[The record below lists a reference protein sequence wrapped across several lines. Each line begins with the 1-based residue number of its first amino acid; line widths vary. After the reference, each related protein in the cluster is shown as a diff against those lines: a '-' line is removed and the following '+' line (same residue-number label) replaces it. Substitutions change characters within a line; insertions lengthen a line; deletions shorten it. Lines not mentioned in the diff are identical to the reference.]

1 MDQKTTTPAP
11 SARMGIL
18 VKRNISLLAIAQA
31 ITGSNQ
37 ALIAAVGAL
46 AGATLAPTPALATV
60 PITAQIV
67 GLALTTIP
75 ATYTIHRIGR
85 RNGFVLGATLAIAG
99 GLVASYAL
107 VIGSFLLFCAGLVFV
122 GASAAFGQQ
131 YRFAAADSVPEAFK
145 ARAISF
151 VLLGGIL
158 AGFFGPRLS
167 FIAKDWIGGSEF
179 AGSFLVISVL
189 ACIAIVVLW
198 FTRLAPIAKA
208 DPHQSSGRSLA
219 QLMRS
224 PEIFVPVLSGMATY
238 ALMTFV
244 MVAAPLAM
252 VLVCGHP
259 VETATTAIQ
268 WHVVAMFAP
277 SFITGHIINKIG
289 AHLTAGLGLFLI
301 LLSALVALNGLSEWH
316 FYSGLVLLGIGWN
329 FGFIGST
336 TLLTRAYSEV
346 EAARAQGL
354 NEQLVFGTMAVASI
368 GSGVLL
374 QLIGWQAVNIL
385 VIPVATAAI
394 ALLAWGDYRTRRL
407 RNADIG

>member
-1 MDQKTTTPAP
+1 MNQETTTPVP
-11 SARMGIL
+11 SSQMSFL

-37 ALIAAVGAL
+37 ALIAAVGGL
-46 AGATLAPTPALATV
+46 AGASLAPTPALATV
-60 PITAQIV
+60 PITAQIL

-75 ATYTIHRIGR
+75 ATYAIHHLGR
-85 RNGFVLGATLAIAG
+85 RNGFILGAGLAIFG
-99 GLVASYAL
+99 GLAASYAL
-107 VIGSFLLFCAGLVFV
+107 VIGSFVLFCAALVLV

-131 YRFAAADSVPEAFK
+131 YRFAAADSVPEMFK

-158 AGFFGPRLS
+158 AGFLGPRLS
-167 FIAKDWIGGSEF
+167 FVAKDWVRGVEF
-179 AGSFLVISVL
+179 SGSFLVISVL
-189 ACIAIVVLW
+189 GCIAIAVLW
-198 FTRLAPIAKA
+198 FTRLAPVANTGNLTN
-208 DPHQSSGRSLA
+208 SGRTLR
-219 QLMRS
+219 QLLRS
-224 PEIFVPVLSGMATY
+224 PEIFVPVAAGMATY
-238 ALMTFV
+238 ALMTFA

-252 VLVCGHP
+252 VLVCGHS

-301 LLSALVALNGLSEWH
+301 LLSAVTALNGVTEWH
-316 FYSGLVLLGIGWN
+316 FYAGLVLLGVGWN

-336 TLLTRAYSEV
+336 TLLTSAYGEA

-385 VIPVATAAI
+385 VIPVATATI
-394 ALLAWGDYRTRRL
+394 ALLAWGDHRTRLL
-407 RNADIG
+407 REAGVG

>member
-1 MDQKTTTPAP
+1 MDKKITPPASP
-11 SARMGIL
+11 ARMSFQ
-18 VKRNISLLAIAQA
+18 VKRNISLLSIAQA

-37 ALIAAVGAL
+37 ALLAAVGAL
-46 AGATLAPTPALATV
+46 AGSTLAPTPALATV
-60 PITAQIV
+60 PITAQIL

-75 ATYTIHRIGR
+75 ATYAIHRFGR
-85 RNGFVLGATLAIAG
+85 RNGFILGAGLAITG
-99 GLVASYAL
+99 GIAASYAL
-107 VIGSFLLFCAGLVFV
+107 LIGSFLLFCAALSLV

-131 YRFAAADSVPEAFK
+131 YRFAAADSVPEALK

-151 VLLGGIL
+151 VLLGGVL
-158 AGFFGPRLS
+158 AGFLGPRLS
-167 FIAKDWIGGSEF
+167 FIAKDWVAGGEF
-179 AGSFLVISVL
+179 AGSFLVISIL
-189 ACIAIVVLW
+189 ASIAVIVLW
-198 FTRLAPIAKA
+198 FTRLAPASREHI
-208 DPHQSSGRSLA
+208 HENTGRSLTR
-219 QLMRS
+219 LMRS

-252 VLVCGHP
+252 VLVCGHS

-277 SFITGHIINKIG
+277 SFVTGHIINKVG

-301 LLSALVALNGLSEWH
+301 LLSALVALNGITEWH
-316 FYSGLVLLGIGWN
+316 FYAGLILLGVGWN

-336 TLLTRAYSEV
+336 TLLTGAYSET

-374 QLIGWQAVNIL
+374 QLIGWEAVNIL

-394 ALLAWGDYRTRRL
+394 ALLAWGDYRTRGMR
-407 RNADIG
+407 RAG